1 MNHMLNSSMPVS
13 DINSAIRRSIR
24 RLEDISRTL
33 YAAEHAAVLEIA
45 RELHALERDT
55 PSREPEA
62 FETPNLDAFGYAT
75 VLGYL
80 NVEAPWFLMNME
92 DPVRDTIVLGQRVS
106 RFCAR
111 NGVKVVRV
119 EACEHVKARYAKVT
133 HVNAY
138 PTHVLNAVLFEGA
151 R

>member
-1 MNHMLNSSMPVS
+1 MLNSSTVLAE
-13 DINSAIRRSIR
+13 INSAIRHNAR
-24 RLEDISRTL
+24 RLEILSRHLSGPTRSAV
-33 YAAEHAAVLEIA
+33 AAIA
-45 RELHALERDT
+45 DNLRDLERDT

-62 FETPNLDAFGYAT
+62 FVTPNLDAFGYAT

-80 NVEAPWFLMNME
+80 SVEAPLSLLNMD
-92 DPVRDTIVLGQRVS
+92 DPVRETIELGQRVS

-138 PTHVLNAVLFEGA
+138 TNHVLNAVLFEGA